1 MEKINIRITL
11 FILAIFAIVSCS
23 QNKEQTLPEVQV
35 VTPEG
40 LVQKTFHASAT
51 KTGLD
56 SDGLAVVWS
65 ASDQISVFDET
76 SACASYAAFAAS
88 GAGASADFTGFVD
101 ASASEFYA
109 LYPYNADATWDYS
122 TRTITTNLSHKQTG
136 VASSFADGLNLS
148 VAKEDGGNLVFKNLG
163 ALLRFTITSSD
174 ITAIVIK
181 ANNSEKLAG
190 DVSIVFD
197 ASGNPSIDQ
206 DALGVAW
213 SKVQLVP
220 EGGGSFAPGTYN
232 IVVLP
237 FGLTDGLTVNVTKTD
252 NKIYSKAKKTA
263 ATGSAGRVF
272 ELGVLDSGLSFDRDK
287 LSLTPSAAG
296 NMALLYTAAQKN
308 LIKGA
313 TGTSSLIT
321 ARDLTNARGKGINSY
336 DIEAVTDVN
345 KATTDPSEFYDNCA
359 NVALMTL
366 NAFMYAMMGNGPLR
380 TTTYGTYATPLLYDW
395 ADACKSVEY
404 TTKETAGPLLARACF
419 PFFVYYEFVR
429 GTPFSTP
436 AQDAVIDTWFRH
448 IADVIKESQA
458 YWQSNDY
465 LDQQYFQNHAL
476 ACDWGL
482 LSIGY
487 AIKDMSLVE
496 YALDSIDNPRDIYDC
511 LQGCILMAGDS
522 PCARDLNGV
531 APQTGE
537 MIDRYRHYTATNKGL
552 QYSMLSLQILSTIAR
567 SLKNETGGS
576 INLFNYTC
584 PTGEKLELAFNFYA
598 PFYASTP
605 PDASLQGG
613 YYTGESE
620 RIGLAGDLHGLFEL
634 GYNEYPSN
642 TAIRSVISAIPDRAS
657 NTKASS
663 IAYPNNAQVMQMHQ
677 QLGYT
682 RYLSVDVDITY

>member
-1 MEKINIRITL
+1 MEKINIRINL

-23 QNKEQTLPEVQV
+23 QSKEQTLPDSQV

-40 LVQKTFHASAT
+40 MVQKTFHASAT

-101 ASASEFYA
+101 ASAAEFYA

-213 SKVQLVP
+213 NKVQLLP
-220 EGGGSFAPGTYN
+220 ESGSTFAPGTYN

-263 ATGSAGRVF
+263 ATVAAGRVF
-272 ELGVLDSGLSFDRDK
+272 ELGTLDSGLNYDRDK
-287 LSLTPSAAG
+287 LALTDPKA
-296 NMALLYTAAQKN
+296 MTLLFTGAQKN
-308 LIKGA
+308 AVKDG
-313 TGTSSLIT
+313 TGTTLVQ
-321 ARDLTNARGKGINSY
+321 ARTYMNTRGKGITSH
-336 DIEAVTDVN
+336 DKESVSDAD
-345 KATTDPSEFYDNCA
+345 KATTDPETFYSNA
-359 NVALMTL
+359 HNISLLTL
-366 NAFMYAMMGNGPLR
+366 NAFMYAQMGNGSLR
-380 TTTYGTYATPLLYDW
+380 TSTYGTYATPLLVDW
-395 ADACKSVEY
+395 AEACMDVEY
-404 TTKETAGPLLARACF
+404 SPKRSAGPMLARACF
-419 PFFVYYEFVR
+419 PWFVYYQFAKLSDN
-429 GTPFSTP
+429 FST
-436 AQDAVIDTWFRH
+436 ATQRSTIEAWFRK
-448 IADVIKESQA
+448 IVNVIKESQA
-458 YWQSNDY
+458 DWQSNNYYDA
-465 LDQQYFQNHAL
+465 QYYQNHL
-476 ACDWGL
+476 VACVWGL
-482 LSIGY
+482 VSAGY
-487 AIKDMSLVE
+487 ALGDMSIVE
-496 YALDSIDNPRDIYDC
+496 YALDSIDNPRDFYDC
-511 LQGCILMAGDS
+511 LQGCILMAGDTPS
-522 PCARDLNGV
+522 PRDPNAV

-537 MIDRYRHYTATNKGL
+537 IIDRYRHTTATNKGL
-552 QYSMLSLQILSTIAR
+552 QYASLTLQMLSTIAR
-567 SLKNETGGS
+567 SVKNAGGPD
-576 INLFNYTC
+576 LFAYTC
-584 PTGEKLELAFNFYA
+584 PTGENLELAYTFYA

-634 GYNEYPSN
+634 GYNAYPSN
-642 TAIRSVISAIPDRAS
+642 TAIQSVISAIPDRAS
-657 NTKASS
+657 NNKAS
-663 IAYPNNAQVMQMHQ
+663 AATYPNNAKIMQMHD

-682 RYLSVDVDITY
+682 RLLSVDVDTTN